1 MTTLFDPLTVGNY
14 ELKNRVV
21 MAPLTRMRA
30 DADGVPTD
38 IMVEHYAQRAS
49 AGLVVAEGTFPT
61 LVSRGYVN
69 EPGLATDEQAAG
81 WGRVADAVHERDG
94 LFFIQIMHAGRLV
107 HPALTEGQQGEAPS
121 AIAPGQPIHI
131 PGGKAETPEPRAL
144 ELDELPRV
152 RDEFVAAARR
162 AVDAGVD
169 GVELHSANGYLLQ
182 QFLTPASNQ
191 RTDEYGGS
199 PENRARFVIEVTR
212 AVAEEIGAD
221 RVGIRISPQHNV
233 QGAVEADHADA
244 VATYEVLVDGIKDL
258 GLAYLSMLYKDID
271 SSFVQDLRTRFGGP
285 FMLNSGFSEHTDLEE
300 SEHIVQDDIADAVVV
315 GRALIANPDLVE
327 RWRDGL
333 ELNKP
338 DSKTFYGGGARG
350 YTDYPFAK
358 VAVQ

>member
-1 MTTLFDPLTVGNY
+1 M
-14 ELKNRVV
+14 
-21 MAPLTRMRA
+21 
-30 DADGVPTD
+30 
-38 IMVEHYAQRAS
+38 
-49 AGLVVAEGTFPT
+49 
-61 LVSRGYVN
+61 
-69 EPGLATDEQAAG
+69 
-81 WGRVADAVHERDG
+81 
-94 LFFIQIMHAGRLV
+94 
-107 HPALTEGQQGEAPS
+107 
-121 AIAPGQPIHI
+121 
-131 PGGKAETPEPRAL
+131 
-144 ELDELPRV
+144 
-152 RDEFVAAARR
+152 
-162 AVDAGVD
+162 D

-233 QGAVEADHADA
+233 QGAVEADHEDA
-244 VATYEVLVDGIKDL
+244 VATYETLVDGIKDL

-271 SSFVQDLRTRFGGP
+271 SEFVQDLRTRFGGP

-300 SEHIVQDDIADAVVV
+300 SEHIVQDNIADAVVV

-358 VAVQ
+358 VTVQ

>member
-1 MTTLFDPLTVGNY
+1 MTTLFDPLTVGKY
-14 ELKNRVV
+14 ELNNRVV

-81 WGRVADAVHERDG
+81 WGRVAEAVHERGG

-107 HPALTEGQQGEAPS
+107 HPALTGGQQGEAPS

-144 ELDELPRV
+144 ELDDLPRV

-212 AVAEEIGAD
+212 AVVEEIGAD

-244 VATYEVLVDGIKDL
+244 VATYETLVDGIQDL

-271 SSFVQDLRTRFGGP
+271 SPFVQDLRTRFGGP
-285 FMLNSGFSEHTDLEE
+285 FMLNSGFSEQTDLEE
-300 SEHIVQDDIADAVVV
+300 SEHIVQDNLADAVVV

-327 RWRDGL
+327 RWREGL
-333 ELNKP
+333 ELNEP
-338 DSKTFYGGGARG
+338 NSATFYGGDHRG